1 MQTNNDISVLPLSN
15 MFSDTVTAVKQYAI
29 ENKLNISDSFTEW
42 LAKTVVND
50 INVELSKLILKKLR
64 VKIKNVITY
73 VRYNPKNNLI
83 HIKHSALLTRC
94 LKYGDITRRALNFTI
109 YCVLRITQLSY
120 LKKLNDFSIFNL
132 ECVK

>member
-1 MQTNNDISVLPLSN
+1 MQTNNDIFVLPLSN

-29 ENKLNISDSFTEW
+29 ENKINITDSFTEW

-50 INVELSKLILKKLR
+50 INVELSKQIFKKLG

-73 VRYNPKNNLI
+73 VYYNPKNSLI

-94 LKYGDITRRALNFTI
+94 LKCGDITRRALNFAI
-109 YCVLRITQLSY
+109 YSALHVTQLSC
-120 LKKLNDFSIFNL
+120 LKKFNDFSKFNL
-132 ECVK
+132 EGVK